1 MIIEDVFIGVASRFA
16 GTAGITGCSGSS
28 PPPSPGF
35 SGSGFSGSSPPPSP
49 GFSGFGFSGS
59 SPPPSPGFSG
69 FGFSGSS
76 PPPSPGFSGS
86 GFNVLAQAGSQI
98 LFHFLQL

>member
-16 GTAGITGCSGSS
+16 GTAGITGC
-28 PPPSPGF
+28 
-35 SGSGFSGSSPPPSP
+35 
-49 GFSGFGFSGS
+49 SGS

-86 GFNVLAQAGSQI
+86 GFNVLAQAGSD
-98 LFHFLQL
+98 FSDSVSFLTAVTI